1 MACGTG
7 SSGQPRHDAARRRQ
21 TSFGAEMIF
30 SSIPVR
36 RARRALVGLAAAAA
50 LAACGGGTSQFDPF
64 VAERVLAFGDEVSL
78 LTPDGRKYSVNATKT
93 VTAED
98 GATTVSLD
106 CAAQP
111 NWVQSLASIYGF
123 VFAGCNPDN
132 VETPQAIMR
141 ATEGAKAADLALQ
154 IDAQVAAGG
163 FRFGDI
169 ATVLAGVHDVIEL
182 YKQYP
187 TRSEEELRSLAGE
200 RGHDV
205 ARQVNRMVDLDARV
219 IIVTIPDLGLTPYA
233 LKQRDLFKD
242 TDRAALLSRLASS
255 FNEQLQL
262 RIVPDGRFVGLV
274 QADQT
279 SQAMVRSPGSFGL
292 QNWTTAVCLDS
303 VALVD
308 CSDKT
313 LVENG
318 TASNWMWADDLRPSF
333 SVHQQIASLAID
345 RARNN
350 PF

>member
-1 MACGTG
+1 
-7 SSGQPRHDAARRRQ
+7 
-21 TSFGAEMIF
+21 MIF
-30 SSIPVR
+30 SSIPGR
-36 RARRALVGLAAAAA
+36 RARHALAGLAAVAA
-50 LAACGGGTSQFDPF
+50 LAACGGGTSQYEPF
-64 VAERVLAFGDEVSL
+64 IAERVFALGDEISL

-93 VTAED
+93 VTAD
-98 GATTVSLD
+98 GTTSTALD
-106 CAAQP
+106 CVARP

-132 VETPQAIMR
+132 VETPKAIML

-154 IDAQVAAGG
+154 VDAQVAAGG

-182 YKQYP
+182 YRQYP
-187 TRSEEELRSLAGE
+187 DRSEDELRSLAGE
-200 RGHDV
+200 RGREV
-205 ARQVNRMVDLDARV
+205 ARQVNRLVELDARV
-219 IIVTIPDLGLTPYA
+219 IISTIPDLGLTPYA
-233 LKQRDLFKD
+233 LKQRALFND
-242 TDRAALLSRLASS
+242 TDRAALLSRLTTS

-262 RIVPDGRFVGLV
+262 TILPDGRYVGLV
-274 QADQT
+274 QADLL
-279 SQAMVRSPGSFGL
+279 SQAMVRSPSSYGL
-292 QNWTTAVCLDS
+292 LNWTSAVCLAS

-308 CSDKT
+308 CSDQT

-318 TASNWMWADDLRPSF
+318 TSNNWMWADDLRPAF